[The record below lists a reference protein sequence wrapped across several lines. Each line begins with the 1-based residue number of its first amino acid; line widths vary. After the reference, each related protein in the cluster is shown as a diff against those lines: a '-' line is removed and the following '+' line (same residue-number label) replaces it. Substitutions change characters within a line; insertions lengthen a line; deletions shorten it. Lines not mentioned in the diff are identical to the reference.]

1 MRITPF
7 FQFIQIFLITL
18 CSAGLLIADE
28 VNITGQVLSAKTREP
43 IELVQVTVIDSEQGT
58 VSDDQGHF
66 SLAVDSLPV
75 TLKFRH
81 IAYQEKEIT
90 VNKSKLGTIRL
101 ASQVL
106 TGEEVIVSAN
116 RAIEGKTPVA
126 FSTLTSRE
134 IEAHYTVEDVPM
146 VLATEPGVHAY
157 SESGNGTGYSY
168 VNIRGFDQS
177 RIAVMLDNVPLND
190 NESHQVYWVDHA
202 DILSNARDVQI
213 QRGIGNSLYGS
224 SAFGGSI
231 NVITKIGSQTPE
243 LSATL
248 GTGSYNTRKYR
259 LEGQSGDLL
268 GEHLKATLRA
278 SHITSKGYRE
288 YHDSYQN
295 AFFAGLEHNTHRM
308 KHQFRA
314 LVGYENTDL
323 NWWGV
328 PADQINDRKQRRQ
341 GYQAYTDD
349 FLQQIY
355 SLNSFYILQDNLF
368 LHNVAYLVN
377 GSGYYKNQEVGD
389 YYSYNLDVLNAI
401 PDSTEYDM
409 TTRMLR
415 RRWIVNHYYGI
426 IPTLTWKIP
435 GTRLDIGGELRRYEG
450 DHFGEVTDFSDSEL
464 TELLGDGWYSYYQ
477 YLGQKLLATAFL
489 HMSYSP
495 IEKISIAADL
505 QYQTIAWNLSQ
516 EDIGHA
522 PGYQLSAD
530 WHFLNPRL
538 GLIYRVNDQVALFTN
553 YGKAQKEPADNQ
565 IIAADDVWSEPQK
578 AAAEVINDYEAGVK
592 FNHSK
597 FVAHCNLYYI
607 QYFNEQ
613 LKNID
618 IEQEGEYAYYA
629 AEATIHRGLEFSLQ
643 YNPGTHIRLKL
654 NGSLNHN
661 YFSSG
666 TYKNNILPHY
676 PMVLSNLILTTK
688 PLDKLHLYTTVQYVG
703 QQYID
708 RDNSTRIDGYTLFH
722 MGAELH
728 WHGFT
733 ITGKVNNVFNVLYV
747 THGAKWGD
755 CYYWPG
761 ATRNAYLSLSYT
773 L

>member
-1 MRITPF
+1 M
-7 FQFIQIFLITL
+7 
-18 CSAGLLIADE
+18 IAWGVLQADQ
-28 VNITGQVLSAKTREP
+28 VVIKGQVVSAKTGQP
-43 IELVQVTVIDSEQGT
+43 IELVQITVPESERGT
-58 VSDDQGHF
+58 VSDSQGQF
-66 SLAVDSLPV
+66 SFAVPALPV
-75 TLKFRH
+75 KLKFLH
-81 IAYQEKEIT
+81 IAYQKKTLTAKQSDIGI
-90 VNKSKLGTIRL
+90 VRL
-101 ASQVL
+101 ASEVL

-116 RAIEGKTPVA
+116 RAIEGKTPAA

-134 IEAHYTVEDVPM
+134 IETHYTVEDVPM
-146 VLATEPGVHAY
+146 ILATEPGVYAY

-248 GTGSYNTRKYR
+248 GAGSYNTRKYR
-259 LEGQSGDLL
+259 LEGHSGDLL
-268 GEHLKATLRA
+268 GNNFNATLRA
-278 SHITSKGYRE
+278 SRITSQGYRE
-288 YHDSYQN
+288 YHNSRQN
-295 AFFAGLEHNTHRM
+295 AFFAGLEHSTHRM

-328 PADQINDRKQRRQ
+328 PAEHINDREQRRQ

-368 LHNVAYLVN
+368 LRNVVYWVD
-377 GSGYYKNQEVGD
+377 GSGYYENQEVGD
-389 YYSYNLDVLNAI
+389 YYSYNLDIMNTI
-401 PDSTEYDM
+401 PDVAEDTM

-415 RRWIVNHYYGI
+415 RRWIINHYYGI
-426 IPTLTWKIP
+426 IPTLTWK
-435 GTRLDIGGELRRYEG
+435 RSRSRVDIGGELRRYQG
-450 DHFGEVTDFSDSEL
+450 DHFGEVTDFSVSEL
-464 TELLGDGWYSYYQ
+464 TVLLGEDWYTYYQ
-477 YLGQKLLATAFL
+477 YLGQKILATAFMHVTYTPFDKL
-489 HMSYSP
+489 
-495 IEKISIAADL
+495 SITGDL
-505 QYQTIAWNLSQ
+505 QYQTIDWTLDQ
-516 EDIGHA
+516 QDIGHA
-522 PGYQLSAD
+522 PGYQLSANWD
-530 WHFLNPRL
+530 FLNPRI
-538 GLIYRVNDQVALFTN
+538 GLIYNFTEQFSVFTN

-565 IIAADDVWSEPQK
+565 IIEADDVWSEPQK

-592 FNHSK
+592 YNHSE
-597 FVAHCNLYYI
+597 FVARCNLYHI

-629 AEATIHRGLEFSLQ
+629 AEATIHRGLEFSFQ
-643 YNPGTHIRLKL
+643 YSPGTHIGLKL
-654 NGSLNHN
+654 NGSLNQN

-676 PMVLSNLILTTK
+676 PIVLSNLILKSK

-708 RDNSTRIDGYTLFH
+708 RDNRTKIDGYTLVN

-733 ITGKVNNVFNVLYV
+733 ITGKVNNVFNVLYA

-761 ATRNAYLSLSYT
+761 ATRNAYLALSYA